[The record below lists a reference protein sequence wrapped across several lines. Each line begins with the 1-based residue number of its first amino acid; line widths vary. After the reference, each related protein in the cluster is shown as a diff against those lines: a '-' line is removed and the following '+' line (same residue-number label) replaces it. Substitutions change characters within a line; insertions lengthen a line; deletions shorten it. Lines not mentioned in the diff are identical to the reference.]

1 MSGLLES
8 PLSRRGLFSGVG
20 CLAVAAAFLGNFAK
34 VSEARADVDDIIR
47 NALGSTDIT
56 MGNVTIDAPII
67 AENGRVVPIK
77 VRVDHPMDPDN
88 YIDTIAIIIDGNPKP
103 LAAKYYLTPK
113 SGKAQITARVKMGKT
128 SKVRAIAKTNK
139 GQLLG
144 AIDEIKVTI
153 GGCGG

>member
-1 MSGLLES
+1 MSRLLES
-8 PLSRRGLFSGVG
+8 PLSRRDLFSCVG
-20 CLAVAAAFLGNFAK
+20 RLGVAAALLGSFSQ
-34 VSEARADVDDIIR
+34 VSEAHADVDAVIR
-47 NALGSTDIT
+47 DTFGSSDVS

-77 VRVDHPMDPDN
+77 VRVDHAMEADN

-103 LAAKYYLTPK
+103 LAATYHLTPK

-128 SKVRAIAKTNK
+128 SKVRAIARTNK
-139 GQLLG
+139 GKLLG
-144 AIDEIKVTI
+144 AISEVKVTI